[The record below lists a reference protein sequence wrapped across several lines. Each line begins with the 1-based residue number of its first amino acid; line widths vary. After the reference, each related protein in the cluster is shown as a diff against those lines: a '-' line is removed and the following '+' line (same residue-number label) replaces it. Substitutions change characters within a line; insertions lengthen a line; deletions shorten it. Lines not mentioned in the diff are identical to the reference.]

1 MEKEN
6 LPLYVHGMG
15 RRRLEIPKEKLTEKE
30 KETLIEEYLIN
41 ETNSFEVKKII
52 EKGQV
57 IDYTI

>member
-15 RRRLEIPKEKLTEKE
+15 RKRLAKPKEKLTEVE
-30 KETLIEEYLIN
+30 KQELIEEYSIKNLY
-41 ETNSFEVKKII
+41 EKTDRTDAGKI
-52 EKGQV
+52 

>member
-15 RRRLEIPKEKLTEKE
+15 RRRLTPPKEKLTEKE

-41 ETNSFEVKKII
+41 ETNSFVIDKII
-52 EKGQV
+52 KKGQI
-57 IDYTI
+57 IDYSI

>member
-15 RRRLEIPKEKLTEKE
+15 RRRLNSPKEKMTEKE

-41 ETNSFEVKKII
+41 ETNSFKVEKII
-52 EKGQV
+52 EKGKI
-57 IDYTI
+57 IDYSI